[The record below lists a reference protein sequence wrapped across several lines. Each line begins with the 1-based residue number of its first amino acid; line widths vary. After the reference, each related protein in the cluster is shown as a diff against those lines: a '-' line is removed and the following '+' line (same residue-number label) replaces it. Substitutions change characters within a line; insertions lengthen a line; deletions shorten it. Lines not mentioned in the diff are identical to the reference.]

1 MMDMTEDEIMAL
13 NEALASDNSYTVEYL
28 DTLSESVR
36 AEVIDGR
43 LFYMAAPTLV
53 HQELIGFLYM
63 EIGSYVRE
71 KSGEC
76 KVLLSPFGVR
86 LNLDEKTK
94 VEPDLLVV
102 CNKEILTEKECNGA
116 PDFVAEILSP
126 SSKNKDCTLKLGK
139 YQDAGVREYW
149 ILDWERGLILVY
161 RFDQLIVEF
170 HSFQDCVKLSIFED
184 LEIDFGAFKI

>member
-28 DTLSESVR
+28 DALPETVR

-43 LFYMAAPTLV
+43 LFYMAAPTKT
-53 HQELIGFLYM
+53 HQKLLFFLGF
-63 EIGSYVRE
+63 EIGKYIRDHE
-71 KSGEC
+71 GACEL
-76 KVLLSPFGVR
+76 LLSPFGVR
-86 LNLDEKTK
+86 LNQDEKTK

-126 SSKNKDCTLKLGK
+126 SSKNKDYTLKLRK

-170 HSFQDCVKLSIFED
+170 HSFQDCVKLGIFED
-184 LEIDFGAFKI
+184 LEIDFGAFKM